1 MALVLPFW
9 GVAFFCAMFCLSPYV
24 YSSRWTDICPPIG
37 HTNAYTQLLYH
48 KLSYFSRIFL
58 VFLQGVCQSMRIEKR
73 FFLIPLAGLGSGLV
87 NGLLGAG
94 GGILLVLSM
103 QALWQDTPQD
113 VLANALCV
121 TLPTTAVSCLL
132 YLKNGSLPTEGFA
145 PFILPALLG
154 G

>member
-1 MALVLPFW
+1 
-9 GVAFFCAMFCLSPYV
+9 
-24 YSSRWTDICPPIG
+24 
-37 HTNAYTQLLYH
+37 
-48 KLSYFSRIFL
+48 
-58 VFLQGVCQSMRIEKR
+58 MRIEKR

-121 TLPTTAVSCLL
+121 TLPTTAVSSPL

-154 G
+154 GIVGGLLIGKLKGRTLQKLFAALVTVSGVLMVIR